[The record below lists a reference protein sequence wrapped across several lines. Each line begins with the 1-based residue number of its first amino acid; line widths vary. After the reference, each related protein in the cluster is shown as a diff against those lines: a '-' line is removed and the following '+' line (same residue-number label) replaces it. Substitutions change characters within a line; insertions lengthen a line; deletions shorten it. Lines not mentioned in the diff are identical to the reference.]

1 MKNILKKIKL
11 FVERSLERDSV
22 LFVLSVVLAFFIW
35 AYIANS
41 KFPDK
46 TIYFNDV
53 AIDYEASIAGTPA
66 EAEGYKIYDP
76 DMQTADIKVKAN
88 RRYIGYLNSKSFYV
102 KANIDNYTGE
112 QPVTAKLSV
121 VRSDDNPWDC
131 EFALKDANNNKV
143 KLYLYKE
150 ITKTIDVTVN
160 APGITAAEGHKLKS
174 LTCESVSIT
183 GPEPYVNMINSCEL
197 NITQNV
203 AYDTRKS
210 FQVTASLGNITFLNE
225 NGEDINKIIR
235 PYMSKDQFRINKSEL
250 TVMVNISSIKNLDIQ
265 YSHIITD
272 VPDYFNKQFILD
284 RLSLSTPSITVSS
297 DDPSIDDI
305 DSLPVSSDESI
316 SLSSINKDFS
326 AAFDLAKAL
335 ESYPKLNNDSN
346 VVSTYLKFDST
357 VLAEKTFDSIDD
369 SRFTI
374 KNPYKSKYEVQ
385 HITQRLDNVTIIGP
399 EEDIEK
405 ITADNLTV
413 EIDLSKSTVSGNG
426 KPKTGINT
434 YKALVLL
441 PSKYENVWAYGEY
454 TVDVEIFENE
464 YQQTEVTTA
473 SSDY

>member
-1 MKNILKKIKL
+1 
-11 FVERSLERDSV
+11 
-22 LFVLSVVLAFFIW
+22 
-35 AYIANS
+35 
-41 KFPDK
+41 
-46 TIYFNDV
+46 
-53 AIDYEASIAGTPA
+53 
-66 EAEGYKIYDP
+66 
-76 DMQTADIKVKAN
+76 
-88 RRYIGYLNSKSFYV
+88 
-102 KANIDNYTGE
+102 
-112 QPVTAKLSV
+112 
-121 VRSDDNPWDC
+121 
-131 EFALKDANNNKV
+131 
-143 KLYLYKE
+143 
-150 ITKTIDVTVN
+150 
-160 APGITAAEGHKLKS
+160 
-174 LTCESVSIT
+174 
-183 GPEPYVNMINSCEL
+183 MINSCEL

-297 DDPSIDDI
+297 
-305 DSLPVSSDESI
+305 
-316 SLSSINKDFS
+316 INKDFS

-357 VLAEKTFDSIDD
+357 GLAEKTFDSIDD

-413 EIDLSKSTVSGNG
+413 EIDLSKSSVSGNG
-426 KPKTGINT
+426 KLKTGINT

>member
-1 MKNILKKIKL
+1 MKNILNKVKL

-22 LFVLSVVLAFFIW
+22 LLVISVLLAVFIW
-35 AYIANS
+35 GYITTQ
-41 KFPDK
+41 KWPDDH
-46 TIYFNDV
+46 IFINDV
-53 AIDYEASIAGTPA
+53 PVDFEASIAGTPA
-66 EAEGYKIYDP
+66 EAEGYKIYDA
-76 DMQTADIKVKAN
+76 DVQNADIRVDAN
-88 RRYIGYLNSKSFYV
+88 RKYIGFLTKEKFYIKV
-102 KANIDNYTGE
+102 SADNYSGE
-112 QPVTAKLSV
+112 QPVTAKLTV
-121 VRSDDNPWDC
+121 QKTDDNSYDC
-131 EFALKDANNNKV
+131 DYKLKDPSLNKAKV
-143 KLYLYKE
+143 YFYKE
-150 ITKTIDVTVN
+150 ITKTLDVTVK

-174 LTCESVSIT
+174 LTCESISVT
-183 GPEPYVNMINSCEL
+183 GPEPYVNMISSCEL

-203 AYDTRKS
+203 AYDTRRS

-235 PYMSKDQFRINKSEL
+235 PYMSKNQFTINKSEL
-250 TVMVNISSIKNLDIQ
+250 NVMVNISSIKNLDIQ

-272 VPDYFNKQFILD
+272 VPDYFNRQFILD

-316 SLSSINKDFS
+316 SLSSIGKDFS
-326 AAFDLAKAL
+326 ASFDLTKAL

-357 VLAEKTFDSIDD
+357 GLAEKTFDSIDD

-399 EEDIEK
+399 AEDIEK

-426 KPKTGINT
+426 KLNTGINT

-441 PSKYENVWAYGEY
+441 PSKYKNVWAFGEY

-464 YQQTEVTTA
+464 NQQTEVTTA